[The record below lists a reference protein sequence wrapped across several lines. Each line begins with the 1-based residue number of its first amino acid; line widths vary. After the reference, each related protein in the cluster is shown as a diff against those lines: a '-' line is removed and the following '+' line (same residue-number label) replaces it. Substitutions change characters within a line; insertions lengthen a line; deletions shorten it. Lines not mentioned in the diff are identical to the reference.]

1 MPHDD
6 DDAQVHGYDAARG
19 RTPDLGRGDPAQR
32 RLRLHVRTEAPGH
45 VAGDDPRAWLDVRV
59 DSPGREGLAGTT
71 PSNVY
76 KPLPDGETITL
87 PPDWRP
93 MEDQPA
99 WRKDFPIDWPQ
110 DHYVARRDFTKF
122 MVLTS
127 LAFFVGQVW
136 IGMQNWWRRAG
147 GRPEIRKIAS
157 LASLPVG
164 GVQVFRYPEHDD
176 TCILIRTGPDRLLA
190 YSQKC
195 THLSCAVIPRV
206 SVDPATGAV
215 TGDIHCPCH
224 EGYFDLETGRNIA
237 GPPPRP
243 LPRILLEVRGD
254 DVYATGIEWRT
265 V

>member
-1 MPHDD
+1 MPDEP
-6 DDAQVHGYDAARG
+6 AKVYGYDAAAGKR
-19 RTPDLGRGDPAQR
+19 PDLQRGDPAQR

-45 VAGDDPRAWLDVRV
+45 VAGDDPHARLDVRIN
-59 DSPGREGLAGTT
+59 SPGREGLTGTT

-76 KPLPDGETITL
+76 KPLPDGETITV

-110 DHYVARRDFTKF
+110 DHYVARRDFAKF

-136 IGMQNWWRRAG
+136 IGVQNWWRRSA
-147 GRPEIRKIAS
+147 GRPEIKRVAS
-157 LASLPVG
+157 LSGVPIG
-164 GVQVFRYPEHDD
+164 GVLVFHYPEHDD
-176 TCILIRTGPDRLLA
+176 NCVLIRTGPDRLLA

-195 THLSCAVIPRV
+195 THLSCAVIPHV
-206 SVDPATGAV
+206 SVNEATGLAEGV
-215 TGDIHCPCH
+215 IHCPCH

-243 LPRILLEVRGD
+243 LPRIVLEVRGE

-265 V
+265 A

>member
-1 MPHDD
+1 MPDEPGD
-6 DDAQVHGYDAARG
+6 VRG
-19 RTPDLGRGDPAQR
+19 DLTSAGRKQDEQRGDPQQR

-45 VAGDDPRAWLDVRV
+45 IPGDDPHARLDVQV
-59 DSPGREGLAGTT
+59 NSAGREGPTGTT

-76 KPLPDGETITL
+76 KPLPDGETITV

-110 DHYVARRDFTKF
+110 DHYVARRDFAKF

-136 IGMQNWWRRAG
+136 IGVQNWWRRSG
-147 GRPEIRKIAS
+147 GQPEIRRIAR
-157 LASLPVG
+157 LADLPVG
-164 GVQVFRYPEHDD
+164 GVLVFGYPDEHDK
-176 TCILIRTGPDRLLA
+176 CLLIRTGPGPDRLLA

-195 THLSCAVIPRV
+195 THLSCAVVPQLKV
-206 SVDPATGAV
+206 NEATGTAEGV
-215 TGDIHCPCH
+215 IHCPCH
-224 EGYFDLETGRNIA
+224 EGYFDLETGRVLA

-243 LPRILLEVRGD
+243 LPRILLEVRGV

-265 V
+265 T